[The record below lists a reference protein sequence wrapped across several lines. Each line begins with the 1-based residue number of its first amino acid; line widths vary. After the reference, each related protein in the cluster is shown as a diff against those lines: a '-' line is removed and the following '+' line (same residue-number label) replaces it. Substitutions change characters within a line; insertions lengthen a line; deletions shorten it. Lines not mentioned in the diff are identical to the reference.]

1 MLSSDRST
9 TSSTLHGGSATRGR
23 HYGSQSN
30 RATYT
35 VAAEDGVICIVDAD
49 QGKSVTND
57 AEGVVA
63 DLARRGFDLSL
74 PVIYRDTQ
82 GIWDQIVI
90 EKGCFAG
97 FASLG
102 QVSKNAAKLL
112 AIEAAHH
119 E

>member
-1 MLSSDRST
+1 MLSSSRSK
-9 TSSTLHGGSATRGR
+9 TSTFHQSRSAVGCNQ
-23 HYGSQSN
+23 GNQ
-30 RATYT
+30 ATYT

-63 DLARRGFDLSL
+63 DLARCGFDLSL

-82 GIWDQIVI
+82 GVWDQIVV
-90 EKGCFAG
+90 EKGRFNR

-102 QVSKNAAKLL
+102 QVSKDAAKRLVV
-112 AIEAAHH
+112 EANYEDA
-119 E
+119 